1 MKANYLSLLFVLLL
15 LSTPAKSDTK
25 QDDINEDFLEFL
37 AEMEEAT
44 GDGFEQWID
53 DESIDIR
60 TKNEKHDEKD

>member
-15 LSTPAKSDTK
+15 LSIPAKSDTK